1 MNDTT
6 IESKRTGK
14 LTKNNEGSEST
25 RSTFVN
31 TYPDIPPTTAAK
43 NPRAEPPS
51 NEYVLN
57 FAFFSFLAF
66 MTVQAFFAVAAKSQ
80 SMLADSLAM
89 SVDAFTYLFNLA
101 AERLKHRSP
110 QHYQYLSV
118 EEAKRKKKM
127 IRLYLE
133 LIPPMISVCA
143 LLVVSTQALL
153 DAVTTIISPPEMAG
167 DAGVVEP
174 DINVMLIF
182 SSFNLGLDLLNVTC
196 FSKVQNFSMTGDLTV
211 KGDDDYESRQSL
223 CGLDEKEIALT
234 KDEDIES
241 ESPRSNNVRSP
252 SKVREFPPSIVFDNS
267 NDSSFESNGSGGI
280 NYDED
285 TESGGLLGIVMPN
298 YGSQRSDLEWGDEF
312 SHGVVH
318 DGLTSEAV
326 AVTRVET
333 GDSVGS
339 GAASASSNS
348 HQSRRNKAHDIGI
361 GRKELSGIA
370 EGDENSSD
378 DKDGS
383 CEMYDGDASN
393 DGNDSETSGRGFNLN
408 MCSAYTVSFRYF
420 ALWSRCKS
428 FINSL
433 PYYCIRIACNGRHDA
448 KYCSLSRCRNFFY
461 ISYRPCFG

>member
-6 IESKRTGK
+6 IELKRTGK
-14 LTKNNEGSEST
+14 PTKNKEGSEST

-118 EEAKRKKKM
+118 EEAKRRKKM

-133 LIPPMISVCA
+133 FIPPMISVCA

-167 DAGVVEP
+167 DSSGVVEP
-174 DINVMLIF
+174 DINIMLIF

-196 FSKVQNFSMTGDLTV
+196 FSKVQNFSLTGDLTV
-211 KGDDDYESRQSL
+211 KGDDDDESRQSL
-223 CGLDEKEIALT
+223 CVLDEEEIALT
-234 KDEDIES
+234 KNENIES
-241 ESPRSNNVRSP
+241 ESPRSRSP
-252 SKVREFPPSIVFDNS
+252 IKVREFPPSIVVDNS
-267 NDSSFESNGSGGI
+267 IDSSFESNDSGGI
-280 NYDED
+280 SYDED
-285 TESGGLLGIVMPN
+285 PENGGLLGIVMPN

-312 SHGVVH
+312 SHGAVH
-318 DGLTSEAV
+318 GGGSESNGLTSEAL

-333 GDSVGS
+333 GDSLGS
-339 GAASASSNS
+339 GAAFASSNS
-348 HQSRRNKAHDIGI
+348 HQSRRIKAHDIGI
-361 GRKELSGIA
+361 GGKGLDEIS
-370 EGDENSSD
+370 EGDENSSV
-378 DKDGS
+378 DKDGL
-383 CEMYDGDASN
+383 CEVYDGDASN

-408 MCSAYTVSFRYF
+408 MCSAYTVSFPIF
-420 ALWSRCKS
+420 CLVE
-428 FINSL
+428 SL
-433 PYYCIRIACNGRHDA
+433 QKIYSTHCHV
-448 KYCSLSRCRNFFY
+448 SLSE
-461 ISYRPCFG
+461 

>member
-1 MNDTT
+1 MNGTT

-196 FSKVQNFSMTGDLTV
+196 FSKVQNFSMPGDLTV

-252 SKVREFPPSIVFDNS
+252 SKVRDFPPSIVFDNFTFWVPPLLRMILKRS
-267 NDSSFESNGSGGI
+267 N
-280 NYDED
+280 
-285 TESGGLLGIVMPN
+285 
-298 YGSQRSDLEWGDEF
+298 
-312 SHGVVH
+312 
-318 DGLTSEAV
+318 
-326 AVTRVET
+326 
-333 GDSVGS
+333 
-339 GAASASSNS
+339 
-348 HQSRRNKAHDIGI
+348 
-361 GRKELSGIA
+361 
-370 EGDENSSD
+370 
-378 DKDGS
+378 
-383 CEMYDGDASN
+383 
-393 DGNDSETSGRGFNLN
+393 
-408 MCSAYTVSFRYF
+408 
-420 ALWSRCKS
+420 
-428 FINSL
+428 
-433 PYYCIRIACNGRHDA
+433 A
-448 KYCSLSRCRNFFY
+448 K
-461 ISYRPCFG
+461 